1 MTTLSTFKSKSG
13 PLTLNT
19 QLALSSSAGCKR
31 SPVIGKLTEILDSS
45 IAVSVLN
52 EETGLEMP
60 TFVELK
66 DAKFVT
72 HTAGFELTGSAR
84 EGVKNMFEAAMD
96 CYEGESVLTARRIIV
111 KLLEQ
116 VQVRGKRQEGGELSH
131 EEERAIHMHQI
142 LTLRSL
148 CCRRR
153 GTSRRTLV
161 AILTSLWIL
170 LSL

>member
-1 MTTLSTFKSKSG
+1 VTTLSTFKSKSG

-116 VQVRGKRQEGGELSH
+116 VQEEEDIEKNFGCDFDEFVDFVKLVIKAGGE
-131 EEERAIHMHQI
+131 EANVMKEF
-142 LTLRSL
+142 LTRVL
-148 CCRRR
+148 
-153 GTSRRTLV
+153 
-161 AILTSLWIL
+161 
-170 LSL
+170 